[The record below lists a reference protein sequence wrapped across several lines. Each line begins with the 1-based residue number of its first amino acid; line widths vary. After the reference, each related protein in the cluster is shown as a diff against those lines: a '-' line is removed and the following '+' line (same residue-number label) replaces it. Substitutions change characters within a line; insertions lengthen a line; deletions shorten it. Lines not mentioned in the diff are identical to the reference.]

1 MIIMPK
7 PTVEERVANLE
18 RQVSEL
24 MNGTQKSKPHRKK
37 DWRRTI
43 GIFTDKPG
51 VLEIFDEAMKLREV
65 DRAKARGTSRRR
77 AKA

>member
-1 MIIMPK
+1 MPK

-18 RQVSEL
+18 RQVAEL
-24 MNGTQKSKPHRKK
+24 MNGSQKSKPPRQK

-51 VLEIFDEAMKLREV
+51 VLEIFDEAMKLREA